1 MLVKAVYEFEFEPD
15 ASDIDEKFV
24 DKKGISEEWAEE
36 ELKYMLDNG
45 EVTVEDFNFTV
56 IDDGNDHPLGG
67 FISESKEDASYV

>member
-15 ASDIDEKFV
+15 TSDIDEKFV
-24 DKKGISEEWAEE
+24 DKKGISEEWAKE

-56 IDDGNDHPLGG
+56 IDDGNDHPLGEAAVT
-67 FISESKEDASYV
+67 IQM